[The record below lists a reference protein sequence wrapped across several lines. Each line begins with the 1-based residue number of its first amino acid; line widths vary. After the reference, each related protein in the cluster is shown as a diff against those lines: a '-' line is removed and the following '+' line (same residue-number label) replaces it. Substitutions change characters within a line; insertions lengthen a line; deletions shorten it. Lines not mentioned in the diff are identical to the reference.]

1 VCASSA
7 ADTPAKLFGEV
18 VCLSTW
24 VATHDM
30 LCPAL
35 MTGFTAVH
43 RLEHVVGLAPMDFPI
58 LAAEKHNEEQK
69 CSEQVVSYRIHMDS
83 HV

>member
-1 VCASSA
+1 MPQVRLILLQNCLAKWCACQLGSQLM
-7 ADTPAKLFGEV
+7 T
-18 VCLSTW
+18 
-24 VATHDM
+24 M

-69 CSEQVVSYRIHMDS
+69 CSEHVVSYRIHMDS

>member
-1 VCASSA
+1 VCASGT

-18 VCLSTW
+18 VCLLTW
-24 VATHDM
+24 VAAHDM
-30 LCPAL
+30 LYPAL
-35 MTGFTAVH
+35 ITGFTAVH
-43 RLEHVVGLAPMDFPI
+43 RLGHVVGLAPMDFTI

>member
-1 VCASSA
+1 MPQVRLILLQNCLAKWCVCQLGSQ
-7 ADTPAKLFGEV
+7 L
-18 VCLSTW
+18 
-24 VATHDM
+24 M
-30 LCPAL
+30 LYPAL

-58 LAAEKHNEEQK
+58 LAAEKHNEEQE
-69 CSEQVVSYRIHMDS
+69 CSEQVVSYRMDS

>member
-1 VCASSA
+1 
-7 ADTPAKLFGEV
+7 
-18 VCLSTW
+18 
-24 VATHDM
+24 M
-30 LCPAL
+30 LYPAL

-58 LAAEKHNEEQK
+58 LAAEKHNEEQE

>member
-1 VCASSA
+1 MCASST
-7 ADTPAKLFGEV
+7 ADAPAKLY
-18 VCLSTW
+18 SK
-24 VATHDM
+24 VACQLGSQLM
-30 LCPAL
+30 LHPAL